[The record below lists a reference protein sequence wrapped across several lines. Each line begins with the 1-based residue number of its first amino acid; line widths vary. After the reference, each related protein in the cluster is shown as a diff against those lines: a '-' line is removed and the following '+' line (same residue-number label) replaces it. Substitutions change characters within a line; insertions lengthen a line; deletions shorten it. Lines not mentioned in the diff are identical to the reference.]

1 MSMRPCPPSE
11 QAMERVMGKGSL
23 GKKEERQILIF
34 TVASEEL
41 GLDISCVREVLRPQ
55 KAFPIPRTPHFIEGV
70 IHLRGHIVALIDLR
84 KKLIGKPMEEEPNKR
99 IIVCRVNK
107 FVVGLT
113 VNSLREIITLS
124 REDILPTPEVVSMQ
138 MEADVILG
146 IAKVGERIIPILDLE
161 HILTKKEVTELSA
174 LEQ

>member
-1 MSMRPCPPSE
+1 MRPCPSSE
-11 QAMERVMGKGSL
+11 QAIERGMDKERL
-23 GKKEERQILIF
+23 ERREERQILIF
-34 TVASEEL
+34 TVGSEEL

-55 KAFPIPRTPHFIEGV
+55 KTYPIPKTPHFIEGV

-84 KKLIGKPMEEEPNKR
+84 KKLIGKPMEEELNKR

-107 FVVGLT
+107 SVVGLT

-161 HILTKKEVTELSA
+161 HILTRKEVTELSA
-174 LEQ
+174 LGQ